1 MIQEILYK
9 LRLEDAKK
17 HLRKEKE
24 FYVTDLVRCP
34 LKMEYELK
42 YPELVLQQIYNPSTI
57 LGDAVHKG
65 IEQILVE
72 AKDLKLLDGSV
83 EIEVEGSKKVD
94 DYVVKGRIDAIIYR
108 DNEQRIGV
116 EIKYARSDLGLPLQH
131 HVMQVK
137 IYNWLFDLNETILI
151 YLTPDRITE
160 YRVNERVDEYEI
172 LGLITSRQ
180 APRWGWECSYCVF
193 SVLCPNK
200 RTR

>member
-17 HLRKEKE
+17 HSRKEKE

-34 LKMEYELK
+34 LKMVYELK

-57 LGDAVHKG
+57 LGDVVHKG
-65 IEQILVE
+65 IEQILIE
-72 AKDLKLLDGSV
+72 AKDLKLLDGRV

-108 DNEQRIGV
+108 DNGQRIGV

-180 APRWGWECSYCVF
+180 APRWSWECSYCVF